1 MLVINLSFLDASCNC
16 VYENLLFGS
25 LKFLF
30 DSEDEENRH
39 DEDQNKNLSRSKL
52 SAIDSLLELHVY
64 LLFAAQ
70 TDKYMYL

>member
-16 VYENLLFGS
+16 VYENLLFRS